1 MRFFFKVLILT
12 VSNIHAQFRMSDILT
27 MSTFVVPLRKQ
38 AQQINNVIMSQIS
51 SPPYIRHAID
61 RQGTEILT
69 IKQSETAFKRETNL
83 PEMVDIKQGVR
94 VMFLDNSLIMKG
106 ISNGSTGVVVGH
118 SHNGNPNV
126 AFPVVGGIE
135 VYFVIK

>member
-1 MRFFFKVLILT
+1 
-12 VSNIHAQFRMSDILT
+12 
-27 MSTFVVPLRKQ
+27 
-38 AQQINNVIMSQIS
+38 
-51 SPPYIRHAID
+51 
-61 RQGTEILT
+61 
-69 IKQSETAFKRETNL
+69 
-83 PEMVDIKQGVR
+83 MVDIKQGVR